1 MQDITAAIKKMCIKK
16 EMVYAEQASTVQQ
29 DQAVQQIVQQDTI
42 VVILPM
48 CIQQE
53 MDNVMGDTIV
63 RLDQQVLH
71 KVHVETVIIALQEQ
85 QRLLHV

>member
-1 MQDITAAIKKMCIKK
+1 MQVITAAI
-16 EMVYAEQASTVQQ
+16 
-29 DQAVQQIVQQDTI
+29 QQIH
-42 VVILPM
+42 
-48 CIQQE
+48 IQQE

-85 QRLLHV
+85 QRLLHVQAIPEQPILRLVLQ